1 MYLFF
6 EKLQT
11 KWIFHRLIKYGGY
24 YDDEKTLVT
33 LGYCRPGTYYI
44 DFYYAW
50 TPPVDRKAECG
61 CRGAVLMDMHTGE
74 LLMDVNGDTPMP
86 SANMSKLMTELLVL
100 EDIRAGR
107 LGWNDEVRI
116 SRYASTV
123 GGVNLSL
130 RYGERMTVSE
140 LFQSMVV
147 YSANDAAVALA
158 ERSAGNE
165 SAFVKRMNGKAAQI
179 GLSSDSRFSNASGA
193 GQSELGPNHPE
204 DIRGETKMTASDTAK
219 LASYLITSHPEIL
232 RTSSR
237 TQMELKDKGIYI
249 SNTNWMLPSLAGPYS
264 YAGTD
269 GLKAGYTSD
278 AGYCFTGTAE
288 QHGRRLVAVVLG
300 APSKEER
307 FEQTRRLF
315 DYGFALSTSFPVRLQ
330 NLVKLAPH

>member
-1 MYLFF
+1 
-6 EKLQT
+6 
-11 KWIFHRLIKYGGY
+11 
-24 YDDEKTLVT
+24 
-33 LGYCRPGTYYI
+33 
-44 DFYYAW
+44 
-50 TPPVDRKAECG
+50 
-61 CRGAVLMDMHTGE
+61 
-74 LLMDVNGDTPMP
+74 
-86 SANMSKLMTELLVL
+86 
-100 EDIRAGR
+100 
-107 LGWNDEVRI
+107 
-116 SRYASTV
+116 
-123 GGVNLSL
+123 
-130 RYGERMTVSE
+130 MTVSE

-330 NLVKLAPH
+330 NLAKLAPH

>member
-1 MYLFF
+1 MM
-6 EKLQT
+6 K
-11 KWIFHRLIKYGGY
+11 KHWIRWAIVVPLLII
-24 YDDEKTLVT
+24 LIFIT
-33 LGYCRPGTYYI
+33 LGPRLLIGKPN
-44 DFYYAW
+44 
-50 TPPVDRKAECG
+50 VDAEA
-61 CRGAVLMDMHTGE
+61 AVLMDMHTGE

-100 EDIRAGR
+100 EDIRVGR

-193 GQSELGPNHPE
+193 GQSELKFQSP
-204 DIRGETKMTASDTAK
+204 
-219 LASYLITSHPEIL
+219 
-232 RTSSR
+232 
-237 TQMELKDKGIYI
+237 
-249 SNTNWMLPSLAGPYS
+249 
-264 YAGTD
+264 
-269 GLKAGYTSD
+269 
-278 AGYCFTGTAE
+278 
-288 QHGRRLVAVVLG
+288 
-300 APSKEER
+300 
-307 FEQTRRLF
+307 
-315 DYGFALSTSFPVRLQ
+315 
-330 NLVKLAPH
+330 

>member
-1 MYLFF
+1 MMKKYWLRWAIVVPV
-6 EKLQT
+6 LIIL
-11 KWIFHRLIKYGGY
+11 IFI
-24 YDDEKTLVT
+24 T
-33 LGYCRPGTYYI
+33 LGPRLLVGKPDVHAG
-44 DFYYAW
+44 A
-50 TPPVDRKAECG
+50 
-61 CRGAVLMDMHTGE
+61 AVLMDMQTGE

-107 LGWNDEVRI
+107 LGWNDEVKI

-130 RYGERMTVSE
+130 RYGERLTVSE

-158 ERSAGNE
+158 ERSAGSE
-165 SAFVKRMNGKAAQI
+165 PAFVKRMNDKAAKI
-179 GLSSDSRFSNASGA
+179 GLTSYSQFSNASGA

-204 DIRGETKMTASDTAK
+204 NIRGETQMTASDTAK

-249 SNTNWMLPSLAGPYS
+249 SNTNWMLPALAGPYS

-307 FEQTRRLF
+307 FEQTRKLF
-315 DYGFALSTSFPVRLQ
+315 DYGFALSTSFPVRVQ
-330 NLVKLAPH
+330 NLVKLAPR